1 MDREVYQHAIA
12 VRVEIKNPNEEG
24 FPLGGEADL
33 LYEMEEDFDQ
43 FVDSEHAVKV
53 GRVTSDGL
61 RDTRRNKRI
70 NGGC

>member
-1 MDREVYQHAIA
+1 M
-12 VRVEIKNPNEEG
+12 
-24 FPLGGEADL
+24 
-33 LYEMEEDFDQ
+33 YEMEEDFDQ